1 MKREPTEIER
11 NSQQRIVQLISQFC
25 DGSQQLFA
33 DKVGIGKSS
42 VSQYVNGT
50 NFPTNVRAAQIADY
64 FKVSPMWVM
73 GFDVPMHEEKKGGS
87 HYDTEEIARE
97 LYENK
102 DMRLL
107 IDSAKD
113 CKPEDLQMAA
123 DLLMRLKRTL
133 ND

>member
-1 MKREPTEIER
+1 
-11 NSQQRIVQLISQFC
+11 
-25 DGSQQLFA
+25 
-33 DKVGIGKSS
+33 
-42 VSQYVNGT
+42 
-50 NFPTNVRAAQIADY
+50 
-64 FKVSPMWVM
+64 MWVM

-107 IDSAKD
+107 IDAAKD